1 MKSCQGPVFFRNSMP
16 GKVWR
21 SGAVQIVQ
29 NLRILPPTLHPRSQL
44 SGARARGGREG

>member
-1 MKSCQGPVFFRNSMP
+1 MP

-44 SGARARGGREG
+44 SGEWPATVQSLPR